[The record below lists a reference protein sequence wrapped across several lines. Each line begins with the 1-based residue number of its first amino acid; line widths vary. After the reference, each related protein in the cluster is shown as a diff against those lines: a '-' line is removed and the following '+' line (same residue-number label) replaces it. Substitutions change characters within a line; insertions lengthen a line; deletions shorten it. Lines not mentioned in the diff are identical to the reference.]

1 MSAAARSRG
10 ADEWMTLGEASR
22 FLGVDESTMRAWADA
37 GRIAMFRTPGRHR
50 RFSRRALTEFLD
62 HSRRDAEPR
71 MADLIG
77 PHADRLVPGAVAQ
90 IRRQRWY
97 TALDRQAAKTIGA
110 VCHQLMDA
118 LAGYLSGGARQS
130 GHLAAGERAGRELGT
145 RVAALRVS
153 PADATHAFLFFKQII
168 TDAVSMRLPLS
179 PDGKVRSLRRIEAFL
194 NRVLLEMM
202 SAYEHGAGR
211 RGRNRI
217 NA

>member
-22 FLGVDESTMRAWADA
+22 FLGVDESTLRAWADA
-37 GRIAMFRTPGRHR
+37 GRVATFRTPGRHR
-50 RFSRRALTEFLD
+50 RFARRALMAFLNQ
-62 HSRRDAEPR
+62 SQREAEPR
-71 MADLIG
+71 LADLIG

-97 TALDRQAAKTIGA
+97 TVLDHQAAKTIGA
-110 VCHQLMDA
+110 VCHHLMDA
-118 LAGYLSGGARQS
+118 LAGYLAGGARQR

-145 RVAALRVS
+145 RVAALRLS
-153 PADATHAFLFFKQII
+153 PADATQAFLFFKQII

-194 NRVLLEMM
+194 NRVLLNMM

-211 RGRNRI
+211 RGRNGI